1 MPTYDSFEALF
12 AGINKDIENAM
23 RNEVAEVVKKVES
36 EKVESEVYNK
46 YKPSTSD
53 GEPWRY
59 ERRKTNGGLAD
70 TANMI
75 PKTNLITNGVE
86 LTVENITE
94 GSQDSFKISDLIEGG
109 DGTSGKQYQ
118 YKTNRDGTA
127 YQYLKAR
134 PFQRKTEEEL
144 AKTGEHEK
152 ALKVGLRRNGLDVL

>member
-1 MPTYDSFEALF
+1 MNTYDSLEALF
-12 AGINKDIENAM
+12 LGLNKNIENAM
-23 RNEVAEVVKKVES
+23 KHEVSDVVKKVES
-36 EKVESEVYNK
+36 EKVESEVYDR

-70 TANMI
+70 TTNMI
-75 PKTNLITNGVE
+75 PKTNIVANGVE

-109 DGTSGKQYQ
+109 DGTNGKQYQ

-127 YQYLKAR
+127 DQYLRAR

-144 AKTGEHEK
+144 AKTGDHEK